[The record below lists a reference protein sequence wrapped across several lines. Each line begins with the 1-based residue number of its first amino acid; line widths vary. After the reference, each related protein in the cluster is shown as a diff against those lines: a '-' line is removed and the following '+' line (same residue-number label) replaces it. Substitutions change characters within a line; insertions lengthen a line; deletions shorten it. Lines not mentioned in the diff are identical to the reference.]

1 MLCDDEWS
9 ADSNLPATSSMT
21 DNDSVNIDGFVGFSM
36 NNVLWANAVTSSEK
50 DAVLEYDVDMDFCL
64 SSTDSNNFIKY
75 HTMTSCLG
83 S

>member
-1 MLCDDEWS
+1 
-9 ADSNLPATSSMT
+9 MT
-21 DNDSVNIDGFVGFSM
+21 DNDSVDIDGFVGFSI
-36 NNVLWANAVTSSEK
+36 NNVLWANALTSGDA